1 MPTRRIPHLGHV
13 LLFLVI
19 TFIAYLLS
27 AGAAMLIFGARP
39 TGDTLERLQLFAQAL
54 TYAATLAASY
64 VIFPAFWNRPFLTA
78 IDWNPT
84 AVRPILALIGLAIGF
99 AAQGVEIYLP
109 HPKDLPVEAIFRNHA
124 LIWSLVFFATIL
136 GPLFEEVLFRG
147 LLLPAIAIAVDFI
160 RLPRPA
166 DPIEATITLDTWR
179 TSTTFSTPALII
191 SSILTSLCFA
201 SIHAPQL
208 GFSWASVAALA
219 VVSLILCYI
228 RIRTRSV
235 AASTLVHAFYN
246 LSVFITLFIGTGAFR
261 HLDRAG

>member
-1 MPTRRIPHLGHV
+1 MPTRRIPNLGHV

-19 TFIAYLLS
+19 TVIAYLLS
-27 AGAAMLIFGARP
+27 AGLAMLIFGARP

-64 VIFPAFWNRPFLTA
+64 VIFPAFWNRPFLTG

-84 AVRPILALIGLAIGF
+84 AVRAIFALIGLAIGF
-99 AAQGVEIYLP
+99 AAQGVQILLP
-109 HPKDLPVEAIFRNHA
+109 HTKELPVEAIFRNHA
-124 LIWSLVFFATIL
+124 LIWALVFFATLL

-160 RLPRPA
+160 RLPRST
-166 DPIEATITLDTWR
+166 DPIEATITLDAWR
-179 TSTTFSTPALII
+179 ASDTFSTTALII
-191 SSILTSLCFA
+191 SSILTSLCFGLL
-201 SIHAPQL
+201 HAAQL
-208 GFSWASVAALA
+208 GYSWASVAALA

-261 HLDRAG
+261 HLDR